1 MSTTSNGQPASS
13 RATAAAADTV
23 FPIRQVPIHLG
34 LGATARPLVDFGWSP
49 EQMAAYGASAAADGA
64 EGRLVLM
71 DTQAQTWDS
80 WERHPAGEEVVL
92 LLSGRVDLIQDLD
105 GEHRRIE
112 LHPGEFA
119 INPPGVWHTAD
130 VIEPGDGLFI
140 TPGTGHRAPPPV
152 TTHVGPT
159 RGRHVPT

>member
-1 MSTTSNGQPASS
+1 MTTTSNGRPASS
-13 RATAAAADTV
+13 DATDPAAPATFA
-23 FPIRQVPIHLG
+23 IKEVPIHLG
-34 LGATARPLVDFGWSP
+34 LGATARPLLDFGWTP
-49 EQMAAYGASAAADGA
+49 EQMAAYGASTAGDGA
-64 EGRLVLM
+64 EGRLVLL

-140 TPGTGHRAPPPV
+140 TPGQGTEHRP
-152 TTHVGPT
+152 
-159 RGRHVPT
+159 R

>member
-1 MSTTSNGQPASS
+1 MSTTPNGPPSS
-13 RATAAAADTV
+13 DATASAADAA

-34 LGATARPLVDFGWSP
+34 LGATARPLPDFGWSP
-49 EQMAAYGASAAADGA
+49 EQMAAYGESTAGDGA

-140 TPGTGHRAPPPV
+140 TPGQGTEHRP
-152 TTHVGPT
+152 
-159 RGRHVPT
+159 R